1 MKFIL
6 VWRDSL
12 FSNLLILGQ
21 DHLHLSYEVQL
32 LSNGCA
38 SLHLPSKSFTMRN
51 QRNQLKISPHCSNGS
66 SSSFLAALAALYLHD
81 SLIVLNSDI
90 TSSKTMKI
98 LKGENYEN
106 IWFQIDWWNP
116 MQSENLFSSKFHFHK
131 QIFPVKMLCTLNKQ
145 IKLTPFLQS
154 LGCTIIQIKHTLVLK
169 NPLLNGWSLP
179 KFLRIIPKH
188 NCQFLIKKTELDE
201 KWVSILAN

>member
-12 FSNLLILGQ
+12 FSNLLTLGQ
-21 DHLHLSYEVQL
+21 DNLHLSHEVQL

-66 SSSFLAALAALYLHD
+66 SSSFLAALAALYLPD

-98 LKGENYEN
+98 LKGENYDNKKKFWWHHLVVKFWTNTSGTTYNWPNLEPKQVAFYLAGEITQVIDSIPWVRCASGN
-106 IWFQIDWWNP
+106 VLLCKKGGRIWKFQ
-116 MQSENLFSSKFHFHK
+116 QK
-131 QIFPVKMLCTLNKQ
+131 
-145 IKLTPFLQS
+145 
-154 LGCTIIQIKHTLVLK
+154 
-169 NPLLNGWSLP
+169 
-179 KFLRIIPKH
+179 
-188 NCQFLIKKTELDE
+188 E
-201 KWVSILAN
+201 K